1 MSNLLYKKAVNAEM
15 EEELDMLEEARDSTL
30 DKAIT
35 GLKYFSADE

>member
-1 MSNLLYKKAVNAEM
+1 MQKAVNAEM
-15 EEELDMLEEARDSTL
+15 EELDMLEEARDSTL

>member
-1 MSNLLYKKAVNAEM
+1 MSNLLCKKAVNAEM
-15 EEELDMLEEARDSTL
+15 EELDMLEEARDSTL